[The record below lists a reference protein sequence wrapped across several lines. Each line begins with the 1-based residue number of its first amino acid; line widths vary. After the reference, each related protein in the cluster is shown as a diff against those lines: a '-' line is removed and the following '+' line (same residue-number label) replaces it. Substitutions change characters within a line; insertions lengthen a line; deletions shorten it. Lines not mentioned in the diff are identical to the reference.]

1 MNKWFLIH
9 NCIMENNLTNIFL
22 KHSVLSIEDLK
33 NILQSNSRMT
43 VFRKLKQL
51 PYKSS
56 YSHCG
61 RYYTLDSII
70 KYNNMGIWTYNQIY
84 FSQYG
89 TLKSTVLKHVEKSI
103 SGLTSFEL
111 EEFLHVPVY
120 NTVLNLYK
128 IHKIDR
134 KQIGKEYVYLSLKN
148 GNTQYYFRKQKIQ
161 SKYKQMIE
169 QNSGSEYLGF
179 FMSLLNEKQQRLF
192 AGYESIK
199 IGYGG
204 DKQVAIKTGLNVKT
218 VSRGRKELMSRD
230 IDVIRIREIGAGRPS
245 LKKTKKF

>member
-1 MNKWFLIH
+1 
-9 NCIMENNLTNIFL
+9 MESNLTNIFL
-22 KHSVLSIEDLK
+22 KHPVLSIEDLK
-33 NILQSNSRMT
+33 NVLQTNSRMT

-61 RYYTLDSII
+61 RYYTLDSIA
-70 KYNNMGIWTYNQIY
+70 KYNAMGIWTYNQIY

-89 TLKSTVLKHVEKSI
+89 TLKSTVLKHIEKSI
-103 SGLTSFEL
+103 YGLASFEL

-128 IHKIDR
+128 MHMIDR

-148 GNTQYYFRKQKIQ
+148 GDTQFHSRKQKIQ
-161 SKYKQMIE
+161 SKHKQMIE
-169 QNSGSEYLGF
+169 QNNAGEYLTL

-192 AGYESIK
+192 AGYESLK

-204 DKQVAIKTGLNVKT
+204 DKQVAVKTGLNVKT
-218 VSRGRKELMSRD
+218 VSRGRKELMGRD
-230 IDVIRIREIGAGRPS
+230 IDVTRIREIGAGRPS

>member
-1 MNKWFLIH
+1 M
-9 NCIMENNLTNIFL
+9 TNIFL
-22 KHSVLSIEDLK
+22 KHPVLSIEDLK
-33 NILQSNSRMT
+33 NVLQTNSRMT

-61 RYYTLDSII
+61 RYYTLDSIA
-70 KYNNMGIWTYNQIY
+70 KYNDMGIWTYNQIY

-89 TLKSTVLKHVEKSI
+89 TLKSTVLKHIEKSI
-103 SGLTSFEL
+103 YGLASFEL

-128 IHKIDR
+128 MHMIDR

-148 GNTQYYFRKQKIQ
+148 GDTQFHSRKQKIQ
-161 SKYKQMIE
+161 SKHKQMIE
-169 QNSGSEYLGF
+169 QNNAGEYLTL

-192 AGYESIK
+192 AGYESLK

-204 DKQVAIKTGLNVKT
+204 DKQVAVKTGLNVKT
-218 VSRGRKELMSRD
+218 VSRGRKELMGRD
-230 IDVIRIREIGAGRPS
+230 IDVTRIREIGAGRPS

>member
-1 MNKWFLIH
+1 
-9 NCIMENNLTNIFL
+9 MESNLTNIFL
-22 KHSVLSIEDLK
+22 KHPVLSIEDLK
-33 NILQSNSRMT
+33 NVLQTNSRMT

-61 RYYTLDSII
+61 RYYTLDSIA
-70 KYNNMGIWTYNQIY
+70 KYNDMGIWTYNQIY

-89 TLKSTVLKHVEKSI
+89 TLKSTVLKHIEKSI
-103 SGLTSFEL
+103 YGLASFEL

-128 IHKIDR
+128 MHMIDR

-148 GNTQYYFRKQKIQ
+148 GDTQFHSRKQKIQ
-161 SKYKQMIE
+161 SKHKQMIE
-169 QNSGSEYLGF
+169 QNNAGEYLTL

-192 AGYESIK
+192 AGYESLK

-204 DKQVAIKTGLNVKT
+204 DKQVAVKTGLNVKT
-218 VSRGRKELMSRD
+218 VSRGRKELMGRD
-230 IDVIRIREIGAGRPS
+230 IDVTRIREIGAGRPS

>member
-1 MNKWFLIH
+1 
-9 NCIMENNLTNIFL
+9 MESNLTNIFL
-22 KHSVLSIEDLK
+22 KHPVLSIEDLK
-33 NILQSNSRMT
+33 NVLQTNSRMT

-61 RYYTLDSII
+61 RYYTLDSIA
-70 KYNNMGIWTYNQIY
+70 KYNDMGIWTYNQIY

-89 TLKSTVLKHVEKSI
+89 TLKSTVLKHIEKSI
-103 SGLTSFEL
+103 YGLASFEL

-128 IHKIDR
+128 MHMIDR
-134 KQIGKEYVYLSLKN
+134 KQIGKEYVYLSFKN
-148 GNTQYYFRKQKIQ
+148 GDTQFHSRKQKIQ
-161 SKYKQMIE
+161 SKHKQMIE
-169 QNSGSEYLGF
+169 QNNAGEYLTL

-192 AGYESIK
+192 AGYESLK

-204 DKQVAIKTGLNVKT
+204 DKQVAVKTGLNVKT
-218 VSRGRKELMSRD
+218 VSRGRKELMGRD
-230 IDVIRIREIGAGRPS
+230 IDVTRIREIGAGRPS

>member
-1 MNKWFLIH
+1 
-9 NCIMENNLTNIFL
+9 MESNLTNIFL
-22 KHSVLSIEDLK
+22 KHPVLSIEDLK
-33 NILQSNSRMT
+33 NVLQTNSRMT

-61 RYYTLDSII
+61 RYYTLDSIA
-70 KYNNMGIWTYNQIY
+70 KYNDMGIWTYNQIY

-89 TLKSTVLKHVEKSI
+89 TLKSTVLKHIEKSI
-103 SGLTSFEL
+103 YGLASFEL

-128 IHKIDR
+128 MHMIDR

-148 GNTQYYFRKQKIQ
+148 GDAQFHSRKQKIQ
-161 SKYKQMIE
+161 SKHKQMIE
-169 QNSGSEYLGF
+169 QNNAGEYLTL

-192 AGYESIK
+192 AGYESLK

-204 DKQVAIKTGLNVKT
+204 DKQVAVKTGLNVKT
-218 VSRGRKELMSRD
+218 VSRGRKELMGRD
-230 IDVIRIREIGAGRPS
+230 IDVTRIREIGAGRPS